1 VNLLAVE
8 LSGLS
13 FQAVVT
19 VLLAAVAY
27 RLWIQTRRP
36 YFASWTGAWACYAIR
51 LGAISAYLV
60 TRHDIWLFAHQ
71 AVTGLSALLLLWAAI
86 QFSQNRPWRP
96 RYAWLAALPV
106 AWAWVAIYGIRNF
119 VVDGIIAAALL
130 SAVTLWTGIVFFR
143 HWRDTASTGAGVL
156 SLTFLLWGLH
166 HLDYPLLRFLGSG
179 VLMGVFA
186 DVLFIVATAIGI
198 MFMVLSEGRKA
209 LEARATQLEQLT
221 RLLLRAQE
229 DERRR
234 IARELHDEAGQVLTA
249 VKIELDLEGRREA
262 SEMVGR
268 ALAQVRDLS
277 NLLRPTV
284 LDDLGL
290 IPALRGLCEDFTRR
304 TRIEASLEADEPA
317 RPLGPEEEV
326 VVYRVVQ
333 EALTNV
339 VRHAGAST
347 ARVRLELGN
356 GRTRLVIEDDGRGVS
371 GELTPH
377 LGLLGIRERVTEL
390 GGTVTLGVGQGSPP
404 SGFRIEAIIPA
415 AGAA

>member
-1 VNLLAVE
+1 VDLLAVE
-8 LSGLS
+8 LSALS

-19 VLLAAVAY
+19 TLLAAVSY

-36 YFASWTGAWACYAIR
+36 YFASWTGAWAFYAVR

-60 TRHDIWLFAHQ
+60 SRREIWLFVHQ
-71 AVTGLSALLLLWAAI
+71 AVTGLTALLLLWAAF
-86 QFSQNRPWRP
+86 QFSRNQPWRR
-96 RYAWLAALPV
+96 RYAWLAALPI
-106 AWAWVAIYGIRNF
+106 AWGWIAIYVIRNF
-119 VVDGIIAAALL
+119 VVGGIAAATLL
-130 SAVTLWTGIVFFR
+130 SAVTLWTGIVFFQ
-143 HWRDTASTGAGVL
+143 HWRGTRSTGAGVL

-179 VLMGVFA
+179 VLIGVFA
-186 DVLFIVATAIGI
+186 DVLFIVATAIGT
-198 MFMVLSEGRKA
+198 MFMVLSEGRHA

-249 VKIELDLEGRREA
+249 VKIELDLDGRREA

-277 NLLRPTV
+277 NLLRPAV

-290 IPALRGLCEDFTRR
+290 LPALRGLCEDFTRR
-304 TRIEASLEADEPA
+304 TRIDAALDADDPA
-317 RPLGPEEEV
+317 RPFSPEEEV

-339 VRHAGAST
+339 ARHAGASH
-347 ARVRLELGN
+347 AHVRLELGDA
-356 GRTRLVIEDDGRGVS
+356 RTRLVVEDDGRGVS

-377 LGLLGIRERVTEL
+377 LGLLGIRERVTAL
-390 GGTVTLGVGQGSPP
+390 GGSVTIGGGPGA
-404 SGFRIEAIIPA
+404 GFRLEAVIPA
-415 AGAA
+415 GGAL